1 MSDDYVQC
9 KYCEYLDKNETNGYK
24 CYCEW
29 YKTYE
34 DPDKVQECKHFRER

>member
-1 MSDDYVQC
+1 MSYDYVQC